1 MLTAADV
8 MTREVI
14 TVTLQ
19 TPVIELARLF
29 VAHRISSLPVV
40 DDGGRLLGVVTESDL
55 IYRDRSIHL
64 PPVVTLFDWVF
75 TLESEKRFQQELRK
89 MTGETVEAIYTAEV
103 KTISPSTPLTEIA
116 DILSDR
122 SAGSLPV
129 VEGGKLVGI
138 VARIDLIRAML
149 ES

>member
-14 TVTLQ
+14 TVTPR
-19 TPVIELARLF
+19 TSVIDLARLF
-29 VAHRISSLPVV
+29 VTHRISSMPVV
-40 DDGGRLLGVVTESDL
+40 DEEGKLLGVVTESDL

-89 MTGETVEAIYTAEV
+89 MTGETVGEIYSADV
-103 KTISPSTPLTEIA
+103 RTISPGTPLSEIA

-129 VEGGKLVGI
+129 VDGGKLVGI

-149 ES
+149 DR